1 MSTRVRQAF
10 QSAAGA
16 AGGDS
21 LDVDDVF
28 STYLYT
34 GNSSTQ
40 TISNGIDLAGG
51 GGLVWMKTR
60 SGANVANHNL
70 FDTVRGVT
78 KKISTDLSLQ
88 ETTETNRLTA
98 FNSDGFSLGNSTET
112 NYNNDKYVS
121 YSFRKTKRFF
131 DIVTY
136 TGNGTAG
143 RTISHNLGSTVGA
156 IFVKCLSTNGR
167 WWAAYHKGTSATPQN
182 DYLVVNKSNGK
193 ASSSAIW
200 NNTAP
205 TDSVFTVG
213 SGRVEDI
220 SSGEYIST
228 NENGLTYVAY
238 LFAHNDGDG
247 DFGPDGDQDI
257 IKCGS
262 YTGNGTS
269 GHFIDIGF
277 EPQWLMIKRT
287 DSSGNWYIWDDG
299 RSFKGE
305 GGEGVALRANTLNAE
320 QRTSSLTITPS
331 AQGFTIDTTSN
342 INGNNDSFSYM
353 AIRRGSLLQPES
365 ATDVFAVGNHGTSN
379 PAYVSGF
386 RVDMGWSIGSSAP
399 YVTDRLRG
407 PKLSPMFSTA
417 AEANNNSVTWDW
429 NNGMYSG
436 LSYSP
441 SKAHMWRRAPGFFD
455 VVAYT
460 GNGGIGANGTQTITH
475 NLGVAP
481 EMIFVKARAG
491 TYAAS
496 SSFMVYH
503 SGVGATKALY
513 INADYGPSTGNWW
526 NNTAPTDTNFSV
538 GDNYQTNDSA
548 STFISYLFAS
558 LDGISKVGSY
568 TGNGSSQTI
577 NCGFTNGARF
587 VMTKRSDSTGNW
599 NVWDAER
606 GIVAGN
612 DPRIELND
620 QYGTIDSGHDY
631 IDPHNSGFIVNYVA
645 NDNDDSNVNGA
656 TYIFYAIA

>member
-1 MSTRVRQAF
+1 MATKKKLLQA
-10 QSAAGA
+10 AAGN
-16 AGGDS
+16 AGGEV
-21 LDVDDVF
+21 LNVEDVF

-34 GNSSTQ
+34 GTGSTQ
-40 TISNGIDLAGG
+40 TITNGIDLAGE
-51 GGLVWMKTR
+51 GGLVWTKRRAGGNSSYSDHWLVDSERGDSYGLR
-60 SGANVANHNL
+60 SNL
-70 FDTVRGVT
+70 TNAQFQD
-78 KKISTDLSLQ
+78 SSL
-88 ETTETNRLTA
+88 
-98 FNSDGFSLGNSTET
+98 GFSSSGYTAPNSIHFTQNAT
-112 NYNNDKYVS
+112 DYASWTFLKS
-121 YSFRKTKRFF
+121 KRFF
-131 DIVTY
+131 DIQTW
-136 TGNGTAG
+136 TGNSTSG
-143 RTISHNLGSTVGA
+143 REIAHNLGSVPGM
-156 IFVKCLSTNGR
+156 IIVKSLTEARQWMVYHRSTGNANALILNST
-167 WWAAYHKGTSATPQN
+167 AASASTALWNSTDPTSTAFTLNN
-182 DYLVVNKSNGK
+182 DGDVNTTGN
-193 ASSSAIW
+193 
-200 NNTAP
+200 
-205 TDSVFTVG
+205 
-213 SGRVEDI
+213 
-220 SSGEYIST
+220 
-228 NENGLTYVAY
+228 TYVAY

-247 DFGPDGDQDI
+247 EFGPDADADI

-262 YTGNGTS
+262 YTGNS
-269 GHFIDIGF
+269 GGSITETLGF
-277 EPQWLMIKRT
+277 EPQWLLVKNATTSANWVVLDNMRNMSWDAANAGTISANRDYAEQDVDEPGAPRPEAT
-287 DSSGNWYIWDDG
+287 GFGLASGNNYAEYNFNTNTFIYI
-299 RSFKGE
+299 
-305 GGEGVALRANTLNAE
+305 
-320 QRTSSLTITPS
+320 
-331 AQGFTIDTTSN
+331 
-342 INGNNDSFSYM
+342 
-353 AIRRGSLLQPES
+353 AIRRGTKVPES
-365 ATDVFAVGNHGTSN
+365 ATEVFAIDTASGTS
-379 PAYVSGF
+379 PTPPTFTSGF
-386 RVDMGWSIGSSAP
+386 PVDMYLYKRADLSQNWRLFDRMRGDEVYLKPNNTEADDVTGDDSGQHNDLMTGIGTATFTNSNLYQWMWKRAHSYMDCVA
-399 YVTDRLRG
+399 YFG
-407 PKLSPMFSTA
+407 NSTA
-417 AEANNNSVTWDW
+417 GRTVS
-429 NNGMYSG
+429 
-436 LSYSP
+436 
-441 SKAHMWRRAPGFFD
+441 
-455 VVAYT
+455 
-460 GNGGIGANGTQTITH
+460 H

-645 NDNDDSNVNGA
+645 NDADDSNVNGA